1 MSNRHQRRVDV
12 REFRKDVHHDHVVT
26 YLIAADQP
34 LDDNRLLRDA
44 LSFWRSNIRR
54 RRPFCPNCCANF
66 ADDAHPGAFL
76 FSTPEVAP
84 TAASVTAFCEQCWRD
99 LPPDDIERI
108 AARVLQAVMPGG
120 RFLDHRDASP

>member
-12 REFRKDVHHDHVVT
+12 REFRRDVHHDHVVT

-44 LSFWRSNIRR
+44 LSFWRSNIQR
-54 RRPFCPNCCANF
+54 RRPFCPNCRANF

-76 FSTPEVAP
+76 FRRQRSRRRRPASRRSASSAGAICRP
-84 TAASVTAFCEQCWRD
+84 TTSNALRRGFCR
-99 LPPDDIERI
+99 R
-108 AARVLQAVMPGG
+108 
-120 RFLDHRDASP
+120 

>member
-1 MSNRHQRRVDV
+1 LSELSRQLRRRCASRRVPV
-12 REFRKDVHHDHVVT
+12 
-26 YLIAADQP
+26 
-34 LDDNRLLRDA
+34 
-44 LSFWRSNIRR
+44 
-54 RRPFCPNCCANF
+54 
-66 ADDAHPGAFL
+66 
-76 FSTPEVAP
+76 STPEVAP